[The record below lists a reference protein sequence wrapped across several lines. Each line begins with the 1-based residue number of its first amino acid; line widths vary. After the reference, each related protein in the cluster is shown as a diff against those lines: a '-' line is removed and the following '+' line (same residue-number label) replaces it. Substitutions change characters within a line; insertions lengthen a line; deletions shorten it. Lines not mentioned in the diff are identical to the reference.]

1 MLHWQY
7 EKLREVQEALERDPV
22 DIGTIRKHAIS
33 NGGLVSN
40 ELRKKAWPKMLGVS
54 VCDISPEGGKGGNPP
69 PPPPPRYPIH
79 ALFVIPCVCVCVCV
93 CFFCVRVYVRVC
105 GYVRVL
111 CMRVCMHVLC
121 ACGHCVCTCLCV
133 RVTDAA
139 LSAHKDRAQVQLD
152 VNRCHRRLPRG
163 KKLSKTFEGS

>member
-54 VCDISPEGGKGGNPP
+54 VCDISPYEGKLGK

-93 CFFCVRVYVRVC
+93 FF
-105 GYVRVL
+105 
-111 CMRVCMHVLC
+111 LC
-121 ACGHCVCTCLCV
+121 ACVCSCVWVRACVVHACLYACFVCVRPLCV
-133 RVTDAA
+133 YVFVCACDRRST
-139 LSAHKDRAQVQLD
+139 KRAQG
-152 VNRCHRRLPRG
+152 P
-163 KKLSKTFEGS
+163 GSSPIGRQQVSQTATQR